1 MKTRLLLYLALFTS
15 LACSLPAALQL
26 LPDFLNGRARLP
38 GFLDH
43 PREYIDNH
51 LQTTF
56 HKPDDSSS
64 DNMPGNQAKTHDY
77 DPVSSPLKVADIL
90 DKTREVGIFASLAR
104 GIESVSERL
113 NDKSK
118 NTTVLAPL
126 NSALQALPRK
136 PWENP
141 KDYEE
146 FGQLEAYAGQDGENR
161 AQKNLEKFVEA
172 HVLPESPWDNE
183 QTVLGGRKLSW
194 TEGEDG
200 KRFIQPGNI
209 EVDSIATRVSNG
221 EVWILKGVINYE

>member
-1 MKTRLLLYLALFTS
+1 MKTRILIYFSLFIS

-26 LPDFLNGRARLP
+26 LPDFFNGRARLP

-51 LQTTF
+51 LQTPF
-56 HKPDDSSS
+56 FSPEDSSS
-64 DNMPGNQAKTHDY
+64 SDKMKGEKDSNSGYAHD
-77 DPVSSPLKVADIL
+77 SPLIVSDIL
-90 DKTREVGIFASLAR
+90 DKTREVNVFASLTR
-104 GIESVSERL
+104 GIESVSNRL

-146 FGQLEAYAGQDGENR
+146 FGQKEAYAGQSGENR
-161 AQKNLEKFVEA
+161 AQENLKKFVEA
-172 HVLPESPWDNE
+172 HVIPVSPWEGE
-183 QTVLGGRKLSW
+183 QAVLGGRKLSW
-194 TEGEDG
+194 TEGEGG
-200 KRFIQPGNI
+200 KKY
-209 EVDSIATRVSNG
+209 VSSPYP
-221 EVWILKGVINYE
+221 VYIIDYR